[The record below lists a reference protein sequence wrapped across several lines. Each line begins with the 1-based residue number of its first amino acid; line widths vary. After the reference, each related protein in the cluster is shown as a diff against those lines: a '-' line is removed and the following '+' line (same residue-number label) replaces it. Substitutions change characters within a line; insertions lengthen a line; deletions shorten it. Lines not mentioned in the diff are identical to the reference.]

1 MRVGLS
7 DAALSMT
14 AMEDGPRGP
23 ARITAPSPRIGTAQ
37 RRRERV
43 DAGVAELL
51 VWLED
56 QLATGLARLQPEAY
70 RRFDAMGAR
79 LVDAQAPGLAGRVR
93 GLAAVTAS
101 GAGWNARLLAELALL
116 HALAR
121 AHQRLD
127 DLPEALAETVRS
139 HVGYP
144 VRKVSVAQA
153 PAVSDAWYVIGRRD
167 ESDGVLTTRRTWLV
181 GGRTGRPALVLSFA
195 TRGER
200 LDDRLVVGTVVLADL
215 HFYPGSLPTRALLGT
230 VHGVLDGAGEAPPA
244 PGTPGTPP
252 PPPAMTVAQARR
264 RWSAC
269 LERDPWVRR
278 TALVLSVAPSRS
290 PGGAGRSEGTTSW
303 RDAAG
308 DVLVEAAPR
317 FGGPTGPG
325 AAGRPGVSRPSA
337 GWTQAPD
344 LRWVALAVGGGAP
357 VPLCAEVGDGGLTPL
372 AVWAPS
378 GAITAP
384 TSREPA

>member
-1 MRVGLS
+1 
-7 DAALSMT
+7 MT
-14 AMEDGPRGP
+14 AMDDRPGGS
-23 ARITAPSPRIGTAQ
+23 AGMAAPSPRIGTAQ

-93 GLAAVTAS
+93 GLAGITAS
-101 GAGWNARLLAELALL
+101 GPGWNARLLAELALL

-127 DLPEALAETVRS
+127 DLPEPLAATVRA

-144 VRKVSVAQA
+144 VRKASVLAR

-167 ESDGVLTTRRTWLV
+167 EGEGVLTTRRTWLV

-200 LDDRLVVGTVVLADL
+200 LDDSLAVGTVVLADL
-215 HFYPGSLPTRALLGT
+215 HFYPGSLPMRALVGA
-230 VHGVLDGAGEAPPA
+230 VHGVLGAGDAEPSAA
-244 PGTPGTPP
+244 RLEPGPPP
-252 PPPAMTVAQARR
+252 PPPAVTVAQARR

-278 TALVLSVAPSRS
+278 TALVLSLTPVPAGFADGAADGAP
-290 PGGAGRSEGTTSW
+290 GAW
-303 RDAAG
+303 RDEAG
-308 DVLVEAAPR
+308 DALVEAVRR
-317 FGGPTGPG
+317 FGGPTGPTTVG
-325 AAGRPGVSRPSA
+325 WDAGQAPTGWAPS
-337 GWTQAPD
+337 PD
-344 LRWVALAVGGGAP
+344 LRWVALAAGGGAP
-357 VPLCAEVGDGGLTPL
+357 VPVCAELGDGGLTPL
-372 AVWAPS
+372 AVWTSA

-384 TSREPA
+384 AILEPA